1 MLYAKP
7 LTDRALARHR
17 ELLKEAEDRRLLNVA
32 RAGRMGLPD
41 RLLLSFSGFLIS
53 LGRRLQAR
61 YHSEP
66 VVWRPHFEQANKP

>member
-32 RAGRMGLPD
+32 RAGRLGLQG
-41 RLLLSFSGFLIS
+41 RLLVSFSGLLIS
-53 LGRRLQAR
+53 LGHRLQAR
-61 YHSEP
+61 YRLES
-66 VVWRPHFEQANKP
+66 VVSTLRAG